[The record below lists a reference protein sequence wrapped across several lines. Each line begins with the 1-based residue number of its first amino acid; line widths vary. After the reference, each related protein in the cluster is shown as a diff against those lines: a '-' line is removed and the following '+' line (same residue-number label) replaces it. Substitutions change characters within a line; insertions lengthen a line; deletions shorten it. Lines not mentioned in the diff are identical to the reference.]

1 MRSYDSPNIG
11 INVWFAMFNF
21 EEQFRKEGI
30 SEDTDVTKVLSLIF
44 DTRLL
49 YFLNKDCNTVFNIS
63 QWLAGFKNVI
73 GQFSNYE
80 VEYSLPEF

>member
-11 INVWFAMFNF
+11 VNVWFAMFNF

-49 YFLNKDCNTVFNIS
+49 
-63 QWLAGFKNVI
+63 
-73 GQFSNYE
+73 
-80 VEYSLPEF
+80 

>member
-1 MRSYDSPNIG
+1 
-11 INVWFAMFNF
+11 MFNF

-63 QWLAGFKNVI
+63 QWLVSKMWLVSLAIMKWSIAFQNFKLSV
-73 GQFSNYE
+73 FSKCFA
-80 VEYSLPEF
+80 LGG

>member
-11 INVWFAMFNF
+11 VNVWFAMFNF

-44 DTRLL
+44 DTR

-63 QWLAGFKNVI
+63 QWLV
-73 GQFSNYE
+73 SE
-80 VEYSLPEF
+80 M